1 LLRMKIKNFLNRLIL
16 NKVSLIVV
24 FTGLV
29 LSMMAFK
36 EVLKWEHQKIQAG
49 FERAAEKCFW
59 VLERE
64 IDSAL
69 DVLLALKAFYATS
82 QNINRSQFRDFVSSL
97 LSRHA
102 GIQALGWI
110 PLIEDSQ
117 KERYETAAKRDGS
130 PDFQITEKE
139 SQGKM
144 VRASKRKEYFPVYFV
159 EPYKGNEITLG
170 FDLAADRTR
179 LEALELARN
188 KGEMVATGRVKLLEE
203 TGNQFGLLVFIPVY
217 QKGASVGSIQAR
229 RINLEGFILG
239 VFRIGDIF
247 KESLDYLK
255 PAGVNVYLYD
265 KSAPEEERFLCFY
278 EYFYETGG
286 KTTPSSV
293 SFGGTVEN
301 RPEKPREYVKTLHFA
316 NRKWE
321 LRVIPTPDYFAV
333 RRTWQP
339 VGVLLGGLLL
349 TGLLAAYLRVSL
361 NRAQWIGQLVIDRTR
376 DLQKSN
382 EILVREIV
390 VRMQSEEALE
400 KAHDALDSR
409 VRERTGELS
418 ESNEQLRKEIHERRQ
433 MEEAL
438 RRSEETAMRLAR
450 ENALMAEMGCIIG
463 SSLNIEEVYDRFVK
477 EVRKLISFDRISIN
491 IIDYEKE
498 CFTVP
503 YVIGPEVAGRKRG
516 QTIPLSGTATEEVV
530 RTRSSLLIQKKDEKE
545 IVGRLPGLQPVF
557 KSGLQSLMLIP
568 LIYKDK
574 VIGGLNVQSTQPGIY
589 TERDLKVAER
599 VAQQIAGAISNAQ
612 LFNERKRGERALRK
626 SEEEARRLA
635 DEKAVMAE
643 IGRIINSTFDIETVF
658 ERFSKEVRRIVPFDR
673 IAINIIDYQKNTF
686 TILYTSGLNMPE
698 RKKGTTL
705 SLAGAATEE
714 VIRTKRPLQ
723 IQEDKQTHRRFSSLL
738 PVFLA
743 GFRSFLFIPMISQDK
758 VIGVLSFLSTQP
770 EAYTEKEL
778 RVAEEVGNQIAGAI
792 ANAQLFAACR
802 QAEET
807 VRKEKEKAQKY
818 LDVAGAIIA
827 VIESNQ
833 RVSLINQ
840 MGCEVL
846 GYEEGEIIGANWMDT
861 FLPEWDRDR
870 MKAVFARLMAGEVGP
885 VEYFENPILT
895 KNGEEKLI
903 AWYNTLLR
911 DQAGTIL
918 GVLSSGEDIS
928 ERKRAETEIR
938 NLLQSVEQ
946 KREELRA
953 LTIRLQEVEEA
964 ERRRLAQELHDRV
977 GQNFAALSINLNII
991 QRELPAEFSG
1001 KVGARLEDS
1010 LQLLEETALHI
1021 RDVMAELR
1029 PPVLDD
1035 YGLLAALQWYGEQFT
1050 KRTGVPSVIQGA
1062 EATPR
1067 LPLPLEAALFR
1078 VTQEALTNVARHAQA
1093 RQVTVTLEELAQEV
1107 RLTIADDGTG
1117 FDFSFQSET
1126 GSAWGLISMR
1136 ERAEAIGGRFQVKS
1150 APGEG
1155 TRIMVAVRK

>member
-1 LLRMKIKNFLNRLIL
+1 MKIKNFLNRLIL

-530 RTRSSLLIQKKDEKE
+530 RTRSSLLIHKNDEKE
-545 IVGRLPGLQPVF
+545 IIGRLPGLQPVF

-612 LFNERKRGERALRK
+612 LFNERKRVEEALRR
-626 SEEEARRLA
+626 SEETAMRMAIENALIA
-635 DEKAVMAE
+635 EMGSIISSTLNIEEVYQQFAEKARKL
-643 IGRIINSTFDIETVF
+643 I
-658 ERFSKEVRRIVPFDR
+658 PFDR
-673 IAINIIDYQKNTF
+673 VVINLLHSEDEHLWVTYVNGVEVPGRHKNESYPLKGSLFERMRQTQ
-686 TILYTSGLNMPE
+686 SGWIVQSEDPRE
-698 RKKGTTL
+698 TDDEFSPFAP
-705 SLAGAATEE
+705 SLQVG
-714 VIRTKRPLQ
+714 L
-723 IQEDKQTHRRFSSLL
+723 
-738 PVFLA
+738 
-743 GFRSFLFIPMISQDK
+743 RSFLSIPLIS
-758 VIGVLSFLSTQP
+758 
-770 EAYTEKEL
+770 
-778 RVAEEVGNQIAGAI
+778 GNQVPGALYFQDRKPMAYQEQHLRLAERIAAHISGAV
-792 ANAQLFAACR
+792 ANAQLF
-802 QAEET
+802 
-807 VRKEKEKAQKY
+807 
-818 LDVAGAIIA
+818 
-827 VIESNQ
+827 
-833 RVSLINQ
+833 
-840 MGCEVL
+840 
-846 GYEEGEIIGANWMDT
+846 
-861 FLPEWDRDR
+861 F
-870 MKAVFARLMAGEVGP
+870 
-885 VEYFENPILT
+885 
-895 KNGEEKLI
+895 
-903 AWYNTLLR
+903 
-911 DQAGTIL
+911 
-918 GVLSSGEDIS
+918 
-928 ERKRAETEIR
+928 ERKRAEAEVR
-938 NLLQSVEQ
+938 KLLRSVEE
-946 KREELRA
+946 KRKELRA
-953 LTIRLQEVEEA
+953 LTIRLQDVEEA

-991 QRELPAEFSG
+991 QRELSAESSG
-1001 KVGARLEDS
+1001 KVEARLEDS
-1010 LQLLEETALHI
+1010 LKLLEETALHI

-1050 KRTGVPSVIQGA
+1050 KRTGVSSVIQGA

-1067 LPLPLEAALFR
+1067 LPLRLEAALFR
-1078 VTQEALTNVARHAQA
+1078 ITQEALTNVARHARA
-1093 RQVTVTLEELAQEV
+1093 RQVTMTLEELAQEV

-1126 GSAWGLISMR
+1126 RSAWGLISMR

>member
-1 LLRMKIKNFLNRLIL
+1 
-16 NKVSLIVV
+16 
-24 FTGLV
+24 
-29 LSMMAFK
+29 
-36 EVLKWEHQKIQAG
+36 
-49 FERAAEKCFW
+49 
-59 VLERE
+59 
-64 IDSAL
+64 
-69 DVLLALKAFYATS
+69 
-82 QNINRSQFRDFVSSL
+82 
-97 LSRHA
+97 
-102 GIQALGWI
+102 
-110 PLIEDSQ
+110 
-117 KERYETAAKRDGS
+117 
-130 PDFQITEKE
+130 
-139 SQGKM
+139 
-144 VRASKRKEYFPVYFV
+144 
-159 EPYKGNEITLG
+159 
-170 FDLAADRTR
+170 
-179 LEALELARN
+179 
-188 KGEMVATGRVKLLEE
+188 
-203 TGNQFGLLVFIPVY
+203 
-217 QKGASVGSIQAR
+217 
-229 RINLEGFILG
+229 
-239 VFRIGDIF
+239 
-247 KESLDYLK
+247 
-255 PAGVNVYLYD
+255 
-265 KSAPEEERFLCFY
+265 
-278 EYFYETGG
+278 
-286 KTTPSSV
+286 
-293 SFGGTVEN
+293 
-301 RPEKPREYVKTLHFA
+301 
-316 NRKWE
+316 
-321 LRVIPTPDYFAV
+321 
-333 RRTWQP
+333 
-339 VGVLLGGLLL
+339 
-349 TGLLAAYLRVSL
+349 
-361 NRAQWIGQLVIDRTR
+361 
-376 DLQKSN
+376 
-382 EILVREIV
+382 
-390 VRMQSEEALE
+390 
-400 KAHDALDSR
+400 
-409 VRERTGELS
+409 
-418 ESNEQLRKEIHERRQ
+418 
-433 MEEAL
+433 
-438 RRSEETAMRLAR
+438 
-450 ENALMAEMGCIIG
+450 
-463 SSLNIEEVYDRFVK
+463 
-477 EVRKLISFDRISIN
+477 
-491 IIDYEKE
+491 
-498 CFTVP
+498 
-503 YVIGPEVAGRKRG
+503 
-516 QTIPLSGTATEEVV
+516 
-530 RTRSSLLIQKKDEKE
+530 
-545 IVGRLPGLQPVF
+545 
-557 KSGLQSLMLIP
+557 
-568 LIYKDK
+568 
-574 VIGGLNVQSTQPGIY
+574 
-589 TERDLKVAER
+589 
-599 VAQQIAGAISNAQ
+599 
-612 LFNERKRGERALRK
+612 
-626 SEEEARRLA
+626 
-635 DEKAVMAE
+635 
-643 IGRIINSTFDIETVF
+643 
-658 ERFSKEVRRIVPFDR
+658 
-673 IAINIIDYQKNTF
+673 
-686 TILYTSGLNMPE
+686 
-698 RKKGTTL
+698 
-705 SLAGAATEE
+705 
-714 VIRTKRPLQ
+714 
-723 IQEDKQTHRRFSSLL
+723 
-738 PVFLA
+738 
-743 GFRSFLFIPMISQDK
+743 MISQDK

-1126 GSAWGLISMR
+1126 RSAWGLISMR